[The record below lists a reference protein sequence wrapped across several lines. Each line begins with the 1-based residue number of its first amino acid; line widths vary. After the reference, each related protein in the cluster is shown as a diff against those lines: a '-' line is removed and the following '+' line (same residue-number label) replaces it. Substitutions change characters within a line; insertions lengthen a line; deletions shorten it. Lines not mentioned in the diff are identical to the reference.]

1 MLSKVGQMHTKTNTN
16 QIFPTMTADPL
27 NIVRN
32 PPSTVVKIHGTT
44 RDDVNGQLAIAVQF
58 NAERGRY
65 IIHLVTT
72 QVTMAIKPENIIK
85 ATTIE
90 TYQAQ
95 FQQIRKDPRIRR
107 EITKYYNMA
116 QTKLGFKPEYA
127 GAAAALLFLA
137 IVFILGVSRTLMIV
151 SMIMIVALIIGP
163 DVANGL
169 APKLILQT
177 FPRRCR
183 ETIEQSAPFVRGR
196 LTDAMATGIV
206 VVMLL
211 VAGSTLFH
219 SPRRA
224 AAKAAAASG
233 AFSSPPEDDG
243 TPRDLS
249 ASNFNYDMPV
259 APPRPK
265 SPFGMGQA
273 MSAFFIYRTVMHL
286 GNDGTGF
293 SVERAIATAKQMD
306 MMTMGILAFSVY
318 NCVKPFIA

>member
-1 MLSKVGQMHTKTNTN
+1 
-16 QIFPTMTADPL
+16 MTTDPL

-58 NAERGRY
+58 NPERGRY
-65 IIHLVTT
+65 IVHLVNT

-127 GAAAALLFLA
+127 GGAAALLFLV
-137 IVFILGVSRTLMIV
+137 IVFVLGISRTLMIM
-151 SMIMIVALIIGP
+151 SMIMIIALIIGP

-169 APKLILQT
+169 APKLVLQN

-183 ETIEQSAPFVRGR
+183 ETIEQSAPFVRGK
-196 LTDAMATGIV
+196 LTDSMATV
-206 VVMLL
+206 VVAVMLL

-224 AAKAAAASG
+224 AAKAAAAAASSE
-233 AFSSPPEDDG
+233 AFSSPLEDDG
-243 TPRDLS
+243 PPRDLS
-249 ASNFNYDMPV
+249 GSNIDYDMPAV
-259 APPRPK
+259 PKPPRSSST
-265 SPFGMGQA
+265 SPFGMAQA
-273 MSAFFIYRTVMHL
+273 MSAFYIYRTVMHL

-293 SVERAIATAKQMD
+293 SVERAMANAKQMD
-306 MMTMGILAFSVY
+306 FMTMGILAFSVY
-318 NCVKPFIA
+318 NFVKPFIA